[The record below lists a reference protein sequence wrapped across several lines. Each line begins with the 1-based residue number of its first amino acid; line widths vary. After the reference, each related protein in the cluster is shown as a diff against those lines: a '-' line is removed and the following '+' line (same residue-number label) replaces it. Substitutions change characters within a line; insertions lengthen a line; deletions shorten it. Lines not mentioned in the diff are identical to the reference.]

1 MDKATIKLSC
11 CKVSHQK
18 LFSLGD
24 IDYYI
29 RLTQCAVFQNTV
41 TSVHSVLRMAL
52 TIDSITRIFAYTV
65 YILYLIASISYYLCA
80 GYTSQI
86 GFASKGK

>member
-29 RLTQCAVFQNTV
+29 RLTQCAVTV

-86 GFASKGK
+86 GFGSKGK